1 MQSFSD
7 VLNRLAEP
15 DFKAFS
21 RQEAFDALSFI
32 VRGDANEAQT
42 AAFLFGMRQKGE
54 TIDELTGFVQAMRK
68 AMISIDVD
76 VSGAVDVCGT
86 GGDHSGSF
94 NISTAAMFVVAGAG
108 VPVAKHGN
116 RSISSKSGS
125 SDVLTALGGVAEL
138 PPEAAARCFE
148 ETGLCFMFAPL
159 FHPAMKYVM
168 PARRNL
174 SMRTFFNIMGPL
186 LNPAGVKRQMLG
198 TYNDDVAQLCAGIL
212 KELGSEAA
220 FTVHSEDGMDELS
233 TAAASR
239 AYPVC
244 NGELGAPLDVTPES
258 LGLRR
263 ITHDEIKGGD
273 QYENA
278 EIIRNILH
286 DKATEAQR
294 DIVLLNAAYAI
305 QAGGKADSAADGLTL
320 ARESIRSGNAAQ
332 KLDAFCEATQRLKP
346 QTT

>member
-7 VLNRLAEP
+7 VLNQLAAP

-21 RQEAFDALSFI
+21 RGQARQALGFVI
-32 VRGDANEAQT
+32 QGEANEAQT

-54 TIDELTGFVQAMRK
+54 TIEELTGFVEAMRE

-94 NISTAAMFVVAGAG
+94 NISTAAMFVIAGAD
-108 VPVAKHGN
+108 VPVLKHGN

-125 SDVLTALGGVAEL
+125 SDVLSALGAVPEL

-148 ETGLCFMFAPL
+148 QTGLCFMFAPL

-174 SMRTFFNIMGPL
+174 RMRTFFNIMGPL
-186 LNPAGVKRQMLG
+186 LNPAGVKRQLLG
-198 TYNDDVAQLCAGIL
+198 AYDETTAKRCAGIL
-212 KELGSEAA
+212 KELGCEAA
-220 FTVHSEDGMDELS
+220 FTVHSADGMDELS
-233 TAAASR
+233 TAADSR

-244 NGELGAPLDVTPES
+244 SGEMGAPLDIRPEDF
-258 LGLRR
+258 GLRR

-278 EIIRNILH
+278 GIIRNILH
-286 DKATEAQR
+286 DEATDAQR

-305 QAGGKADSAADGLTL
+305 RAAGGTESTEEALEK
-320 ARESIRSGNAAQ
+320 ARESISSGKAAQ
-332 KLDAFCEATQRLKP
+332 KLALFCDATQALK
-346 QTT
+346 QS